1 MSFVEGPAQWRL
13 PIGGSFLLTLRSL
26 SASDFDEGFQA
37 FFALCLLLQGM
48 VLPDSPR
55 WDGALPCQNIMR
67 ICQRTDVHT
76 VDRWLIAHGRE
87 TEGLHVLSL
96 LEDKAMDDPQ
106 VIEKKK
112 EIEFSLAQ
120 ESAGGA

>member
-1 MSFVEGPAQWRL
+1 MSKSTL
-13 PIGGSFLLTLRSL
+13 PI
-26 SASDFDEGFQA
+26 
-37 FFALCLLLQGM
+37 CY
-48 VLPDSPR
+48 
-55 WDGALPCQNIMR
+55 
-67 ICQRTDVHT
+67 RTDVHT

-96 LEDKAMDDPQ
+96 LEDKPMDDPQ
-106 VIEKKK
+106 VLEKKK